1 MAPAIL
7 VDDTTPPQATKVLS
21 NEDAPR
27 NIFPDGI
34 RTSGQHPPIYD
45 ALKPYSEFP
54 KEITGPTVWR
64 KGDFH
69 DRSEAWT
76 HPFTDEEIEELGQT
90 ADAFI
95 ASGTA
100 LTGIS
105 KVHQPTRTK
114 NKVLQIQC
122 LTSCPSL

>member
-1 MAPAIL
+1 MAPGIL
-7 VDDTTPPQATKVLS
+7 IDDSPVLQAARAPS

-27 NIFPDGI
+27 HIFPDGI
-34 RTSGQHPPIYD
+34 KTSGQHPPIYD
-45 ALKPYSEFP
+45 ALKSYSEFP
-54 KEITGPTVWR
+54 KEIMGPTVWA
-64 KGDFH
+64 KEDF
-69 DRSEAWT
+69 DNRPETWT

-105 KVHQPTRTK
+105 KVCHTAYPPR
-114 NKVLQIQC
+114 VA
-122 LTSCPSL
+122 

>member
-1 MAPAIL
+1 MAPGIL
-7 VDDTTPPQATKVLS
+7 TDDAPPVQGGKFVS
-21 NEDAPR
+21 NEQAPR

-34 RTSGQHPPIYD
+34 RTSGQHPPLYD
-45 ALKPYSEFP
+45 ALRPYSDFP

-64 KGDFH
+64 KEDFEG
-69 DRSEAWT
+69 RPESWI
-76 HPFTDEEIEELGQT
+76 HPFTDEEIEDLGRA

-105 KVHQPTRTK
+105 KVRRLIAFLILVSHGPMF
-114 NKVLQIQC
+114 
-122 LTSCPSL
+122 